1 MIINQKSL
9 REQVYDF
16 IRGELSNGRLL
27 PGDAINLNDLSHELS
42 ISKTPLRDALLQLDT
57 EGFVTISPR
66 RGVFVNRLTA
76 EDIRD
81 CYEVIGALES
91 AALLSVFDRF
101 QPAHI
106 EKMKW
111 LNAALRSALKNEDY
125 QTYYQQNLLFHDVFL
140 ELSRNEPLKRI
151 IAPMKQRLYDFPRRG
166 YIREWELGN
175 CRDHERLIAS
185 IEKQDPAAA
194 VQLWRDVHWS
204 FTAQEKHI
212 RRFYFGEPQGRREP
226 APPRSKYRRTP
237 LAATPARRPMHL
249 NKTGQS

>member
-27 PGDAINLNDLSHELS
+27 PGDAINLNVLSHELN

-76 EDIRD
+76 EDIRN

-91 AALLSVFDRF
+91 AAILSVFDRF
-101 QPAHI
+101 GPAHI

-140 ELSRNEPLKRI
+140 ELSRNDPLKRI

-175 CRDHERLIAS
+175 CRDHERLIES

-212 RRFYFGEPQGRREP
+212 RRFYFGEEPGKGAP
-226 APPRSKYRRTP
+226 APSRIKDRRKAPRSGRTNQRI
-237 LAATPARRPMHL
+237 LAQ
-249 NKTGQS
+249 KTGRS